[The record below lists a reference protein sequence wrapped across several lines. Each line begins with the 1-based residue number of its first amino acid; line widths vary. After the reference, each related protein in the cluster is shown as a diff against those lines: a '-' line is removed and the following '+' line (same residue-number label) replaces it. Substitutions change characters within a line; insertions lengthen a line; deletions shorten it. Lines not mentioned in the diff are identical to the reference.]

1 MGLHSYVDIAE
12 PPSQGMER
20 PRDLRGCAG
29 TSWKVACAVGR
40 DLSIGQLAELL
51 VRDRL
56 LAAEVRAAMERA
68 PGLPWDS
75 RVPRI
80 GSVPRTAQG
89 AQQPAPRPSAPAAP
103 ERAPQ
108 RDPDAALARYP
119 VQPAPVVP
127 APAPTPAPLPAPA
140 APAPRRG
147 ALPRRAAPA
156 GDGMGELQAL
166 VAQRLGAT
174 S

>member
-1 MGLHSYVDIAE
+1 MD
-12 PPSQGMER
+12 R

-40 DLSIGQLAELL
+40 DLTIGQLAELL
-51 VRDRL
+51 TRDRL
-56 LAAEVRAAMERA
+56 LQAEVRAAMERA
-68 PGLPWDS
+68 PSMPWDS

-80 GSVPRTAQG
+80 GSAPRNAPG
-89 AQQPAPRPSAPAAP
+89 AAQQAPRPSAPPAVERAP
-103 ERAPQ
+103 ERE
-108 RDPDAALARYP
+108 PDTSLARYP
-119 VQPAPVVP
+119 VSAPAAPAPALP
-127 APAPTPAPLPAPA
+127 APAPQAPAP

-147 ALPRRAAPA
+147 ALPRRAAAPA

-166 VAQRLGAT
+166 VAARMGAT